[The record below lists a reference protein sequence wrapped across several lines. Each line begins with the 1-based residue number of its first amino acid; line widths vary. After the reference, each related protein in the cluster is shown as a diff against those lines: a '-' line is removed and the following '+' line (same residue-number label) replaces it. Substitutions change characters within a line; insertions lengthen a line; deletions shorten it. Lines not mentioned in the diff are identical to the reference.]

1 MLAAPKFRLTIIYE
15 SIEAGKRAK
24 RLSDQLIAQVA
35 IEGASE
41 LSLWNFGVLGIPEV
55 RNAAASAAAVADMV
69 ILSMSGTAPLPVQT
83 VAWVEMWTWLIDAR
97 KPAVVALFAAGT
109 SRCAAIQTY
118 LRQSALSKN
127 LDFFAVMDGVATD
140 AQCDRYFRVRV
151 SPHGESGDAR
161 AIVAA

>member
-1 MLAAPKFRLTIIYE
+1 VSKFRLTIIYE

-24 RLSDQLIAQVA
+24 RLSDQLIAQA
-35 IEGASE
+35 APEGAFE
-41 LSLWNFGVLGIPEV
+41 LNLWNFGVLGIPEV

-69 ILSMSGTAPLPVQT
+69 ILSMSGTAPLPAQT
-83 VAWVEMWTWLIDAR
+83 VAWVEMWTWLIDGR
-97 KPAVVALFAAGT
+97 KPAVVALFAART

-127 LDFFAVMDGVATD
+127 LDFFPVMDGVATD
-140 AQCDRYFRVRV
+140 APCDRSSRVRV

-161 AIVAA
+161 SIFAA